1 METEGINKVNKSR
14 KSKLSL
20 YIASFLVASGLTLVG
35 SKYLDKDP
43 STYDN
48 QYSAGYI
55 DNDMN
60 MEVHEGSVFDSTE
73 LLDIIENIGN
83 NDIDREFLNLYI
95 LLGATI
101 GSTLFIN
108 IVEDYINNRGYM
120 RPTKKDLD
128 RVEYNIKS
136 LTKRHKSNC

>member
-14 KSKLSL
+14 KSKLFL
-20 YIASFLVASGLTLVG
+20 YIGSFLVASGLTLAG
-35 SKYLDKDP
+35 TKYLDKD
-43 STYDN
+43 SYSYDREYTAN
-48 QYSAGYI
+48 YI

-60 MEVHEGSVFDSTE
+60 MEVHEGSVFDSTK
-73 LLDIIENIGN
+73 LLDIIESIGN

-120 RPTKKDLD
+120 RPTKQDLD